1 MLPRLY
7 LPILPLPAAE
17 LQGADNRY
25 KTASFSSNYD
35 KRNPLS
41 LEAAFASR
49 LRFVQLL

>member
-1 MLPRLY
+1 LPT
-7 LPILPLPAAE
+7 AE
-17 LQGADNRY
+17 LKAVSNRY
-25 KTASFSSNYD
+25 KTTSFSSNYD